1 MDFQVSL
8 TPQAERDL
16 ERIGQHIAR
25 DNVQAAH
32 TFCGQLMLE
41 AKSLK
46 SLPRRGFTVRRQP
59 EIRRLVFKTYL
70 IFYKIFE
77 IESRVEIPRFWHSA
91 RDRGRLRLKEE
102 SLTIYSPSLVA
113 IPAIAD

>member
-16 ERIGQHIAR
+16 ERIGQYIAR
-25 DNVQAAH
+25 DSVQAAR
-32 TFCGQLMLE
+32 TFFGQLMLE

-46 SLPRRGFTVRRQP
+46 RSPRRGFTVRRQP
-59 EIRRLVFKTYL
+59 EIRKLVFKNYL

-77 IESRVEIPRFWHSA
+77 TEGRVEILRFWHSA
-91 RDRGRLRLKEE
+91 RDQGRLRLKEE
-102 SLTIYSPSLVA
+102 LSPAYSASPDAVPVTA
-113 IPAIAD
+113 

>member
-16 ERIGQHIAR
+16 ERIGQYIAR
-25 DNVQAAH
+25 DNVQAAR

-46 SLPRRGFTVRRQP
+46 SSPRRGFTVRRQP

-77 IESRVEIPRFWHSA
+77 TEGRIEILRFWHSA
-91 RDRGRLRLKEE
+91 RDQGRLRLREE
-102 SLTIYSPSLVA
+102 PSSVYSVSPSAAPVTA
-113 IPAIAD
+113 

>member
-16 ERIGQHIAR
+16 ERIGRHIAR
-25 DNVQAAH
+25 DNVQAAR

-59 EIRRLVFKTYL
+59 KIRRLVFKTYL

-77 IESRVEIPRFWHSA
+77 DEGRVEILRFWHSK
-91 RDRGRLRLKEE
+91 RDQGRLRLKEE
-102 SLTIYSPSLVA
+102 VSPAYALSPDTA
-113 IPAIAD
+113 PAIAS